1 MVLGRESNLDRT
13 NHTSLV
19 DPMKEIVQSLLI
31 ASGTICVALGIFG
44 VFVPVL
50 PTMPFLLLAA
60 FFYTRS
66 SERFHQW
73 LLGNHWF
80 SQYIKNYQQG
90 RGIALRDKIITL
102 VALWLALSFTVLT
115 TAPAWWV
122 KLLLLSVGIG
132 VTMHLLRINTLPPQ
146 SGIQMRTSTPSPE
159 EAEHRPQGS

>member
-1 MVLGRESNLDRT
+1 MVAGRASKLDGT
-13 NHTSLV
+13 NQASLV
-19 DPMKEIVQSLLI
+19 GPVKKIVQVSLI
-31 ASGTICVALGIFG
+31 ASGTICVALGILG
-44 VFVPVL
+44 IFVPVL
-50 PTMPFLLLAA
+50 PTTPFLLLAA
-60 FFYTRS
+60 FFYARS

-73 LLGNHWF
+73 LLGNQWF
-80 SQYIKNYQQG
+80 GQYIKNYQQG

-146 SGIQMRTSTPSPE
+146 SGIQMRTSSRSPE
-159 EAEHRPQGS
+159 EAEHRPQNS